1 MNNFFLLLFECV
13 DINDLKTITG
23 GHVMLPECRSQE
35 YLYPVPKFD
44 ITADNIEEFADELM
58 KYHEGFH
65 DCFVRSETRKHF
77 FNYMVGQFSHLE
89 RKSIEPI
96 AISVSGKGSVR
107 PMQRTI
113 ADAIWH
119 EDKILHRH
127 QDMVNQE
134 MGDPEGVVTFDES
147 GIVKKGGHSIGV
159 ARQYCG
165 SIGKVE
171 NCQVGVYMGYAS
183 PKGYG
188 FLDKRIFIPEKW
200 FTDEYEERRQKCQ
213 LPDSIHFKTKPELA
227 AEMLRDIVKHDAI
240 SFKYILSDTLYG
252 TSPDFIEAA
261 EASGKI
267 YMVSMPYDTLFW
279 LHHPVTRQQ
288 TYKYRGEIRSKTVLD
303 ENKKKQC
310 LSKLL
315 PLI

>member
-1 MNNFFLLLFECV
+1 
-13 DINDLKTITG
+13 
-23 GHVMLPECRSQE
+23 MLPECRSQE

-44 ITADNIEEFADELM
+44 ITADNIEEFADELI
-58 KYHEGFH
+58 KYHEEFH

-127 QDMVNQE
+127 QDMVKKE

-147 GIVKKGGHSIGV
+147 GIVKKGDHSIGA

-171 NCQVGVYMGYAS
+171 NCQVEYIWDMLLRKDMGSWISA
-183 PKGYG
+183 
-188 FLDKRIFIPEKW
+188 FLYRKNGLRMNIKRGGRNANFLIV
-200 FTDEYEERRQKCQ
+200 
-213 LPDSIHFKTKPELA
+213 SISKPN
-227 AEMLRDIVKHDAI
+227 R
-240 SFKYILSDTLYG
+240 
-252 TSPDFIEAA
+252 
-261 EASGKI
+261 
-267 YMVSMPYDTLFW
+267 
-279 LHHPVTRQQ
+279 
-288 TYKYRGEIRSKTVLD
+288 
-303 ENKKKQC
+303 N
-310 LSKLL
+310 
-315 PLI
+315 